1 MEELKRK
8 KMELLAARSS
18 GAGKVSEVP
27 GSKAKQDGT
36 PGSKAEQ
43 DGSSSEDE
51 DEDEDDE
58 SFAVDWRAQHL

>member
-1 MEELKRK
+1 
-8 KMELLAARSS
+8 MELLAARSS